1 MHMVGSVGHGISA
14 PATKMRRI
22 RKNVPTTNQGE
33 TQKHDRLSAVA
44 TNHFLK
50 VLVVVVDVD
59 VVVVVVVHDDDD
71 IAKTSAP
78 RLRVDGATEQ
88 LSRSLK
94 LCTVAGMK
102 ENLLDLSSQ
111 GRP

>member
-1 MHMVGSVGHGISA
+1 MGFLPLQPRCGGYGKH
-14 PATKMRRI
+14 
-22 RKNVPTTNQGE
+22 VPTTNQGE

-50 VLVVVVDVD
+50 VLVVD
-59 VVVVVVVHDDDD
+59 VVVVVVHDDDG
-71 IAKTSAP
+71 IAKTSAS